1 MSAYPEL
8 LQRMNRIALIGLS
21 VLLFAA
27 ALGGAHLVDSGL
39 TRAWPNGAQIAWGL
53 GLLGS
58 ALGGVFLLVVGLG
71 VVSDETLASRYA
83 GEQRSLRTGHF
94 FAVYVGMLVVGVGG
108 AVVAERWY
116 GLPSERGILLTCG
129 GVFLLAAMGRPWWL
143 YAAIRR
149 LGWFAAITN
158 DIAMRLLLAVI
169 GAGLIAGALL
179 ARAS

>member
-1 MSAYPEL
+1 M
-8 LQRMNRIALIGLS
+8 
-21 VLLFAA
+21 
-27 ALGGAHLVDSGL
+27 
-39 TRAWPNGAQIAWGL
+39 
-53 GLLGS
+53 
-58 ALGGVFLLVVGLG
+58 
-71 VVSDETLASRYA
+71 
-83 GEQRSLRTGHF
+83 
-94 FAVYVGMLVVGVGG
+94 VGVGG

-179 ARAS
+179 LGRHERRGLAPTRVSSGLNTALATSAV

>member
-1 MSAYPEL
+1 
-8 LQRMNRIALIGLS
+8 MNRFVLIGLS

-39 TRAWPNGAQIAWGL
+39 TREWPDAARIAWGL

-58 ALGGVFLLVVGLG
+58 GIGGVFLLVVGLG

-108 AVVAERWY
+108 AAVAERWY
-116 GLPSERGILLTCG
+116 GLPAERSILVSCG
-129 GVFLLAAMGRPWWL
+129 GMFLLAATGRPWWL
-143 YAAIRR
+143 YATIRR

-169 GAGLIAGALL
+169 GVGLIAGGLL
-179 ARAS
+179 AKAP